1 MSDVQRKADAAAA
14 IDATKQK
21 LWTPDQK
28 VPESVRKM
36 AFLFFLEHLKASFSN
51 RQVADEWITDK
62 DVYRRCIAM
71 AKSVHEVDAENDPKT

>member
-1 MSDVQRKADAAAA
+1 MSDDLRKTAAENA

-36 AFLFFLEHLKASFSN
+36 AFLFFLESTKARLN
-51 RQVADEWITDK
+51 NPTIEKADSEK
-62 DVYRRCIAM
+62 EYRACIEL
-71 AKSVHEVDAENDPKT
+71 AKMIHRVDAENDPKT

>member
-36 AFLFFLEHLKASFSN
+36 AFLFFLEMWKAAFIN
-51 RQVADEWITDK
+51 RTPPELNQSGAAYRDCIEVAKTIHK
-62 DVYRRCIAM
+62 I
-71 AKSVHEVDAENDPKT
+71 DAENDPKT

>member
-36 AFLFFLEHLKASFSN
+36 AFLFFLEAMKSFLATKES
-51 RQVADEWITDK
+51 W
-62 DVYRRCIAM
+62 DVKRTYRECIAT
-71 AKSVHEVDAENDPKT
+71 AKTIHEIDAENDPKT